1 MQSWHSFQD
10 FPILKCHS
18 PNASYSVA
26 IAVKGA
32 AYSARQVHSLSWTL
46 KRLASVARAGNRGF
60 LLFIHSQIIED
71 NLVHFCGGNYI
82 CVQETRKWCEPIW
95 MGCSSWPL
103 WRAYLSR
110 SLSDGM
116 MVRKRFYGWM
126 RLPTFNKA
134 IPSAIFNLQ
143 LHSENI
149 LELLKIIRNIK
160 CCCGKRVTQ

>member
-1 MQSWHSFQD
+1 MLHIQLQ
-10 FPILKCHS
+10 
-18 PNASYSVA
+18 
-26 IAVKGA
+26 
-32 AYSARQVHSLSWTL
+32 SLS
-46 KRLASVARAGNRGF
+46 KERLIQPGKCIHWVGHWKGWQAWQGQEIGGF

-103 WRAYLSR
+103 WRAYLRR

-116 MVRKRFYGWM
+116 MVRKRFYAWM

-134 IPSAIFNLQ
+134 IPPAIFNLQ

-149 LELLKIIRNIK
+149 LEWLKIIGNIK